1 MPADRAASILAR
13 FNAAHNFLVSRL
25 RELPPRLAERSGE
38 NDWSAAQV
46 CCHVA
51 MANDWTADV
60 LLGTTPAAHGVG
72 EELCDELDLRS
83 VAWNA
88 KTFPLDPPDV
98 ISCDHAV
105 ERLRSSAHHLSKA
118 IASLT
123 TERGTRYAV
132 TLPIGTLSLFQ
143 LAEYTVA
150 HVARHSA
157 QLGQSGEKSY

>member
-13 FNAAHNFLVSRL
+13 FNAAHHFLVARL
-25 RELPPRLAERSGE
+25 RELPPRLAERGGD
-38 NDWSAAQV
+38 NAWSAAQIG
-46 CCHVA
+46 CHVA

-60 LLGTTPAAHGVG
+60 LLGLSPVARKADGG
-72 EELCDELDLRS
+72 LPEELDMS
-83 VAWNA
+83 TVTWNA

-105 ERLRSSAHHLSKA
+105 ERLRASGHHLSKA

-123 TERGTRYAV
+123 NERGAGYSV

-143 LAEYTVA
+143 LAELTVA
-150 HVARHSA
+150 HAARHSA
-157 QLGQSGEKSY
+157 QLGQNGEKSY

>member
-13 FNAAHNFLVSRL
+13 FNAAHNFLVARL
-25 RELPPRLAERSGE
+25 RELPPRLAERGGD
-38 NDWSAAQV
+38 NAWSAAQIG
-46 CCHVA
+46 CHVA

-60 LLGTTPAAHGVG
+60 LLGTSPVAKGVS
-72 EELCDELDLRS
+72 EDFQEELDLGA

-123 TERGTRYAV
+123 TERGTRYAA

-143 LAEYTVA
+143 LAEYAVA
-150 HVARHSA
+150 HVSRHSA
-157 QLGQSGEKSY
+157 QLGQNGEKSY